1 MIKKVKVYKGDK
13 SGKWIYQHCF
23 KMTVEKIKI
32 EAELDDKAF
41 AVGDFIQQLGD
52 VQEQKFEALWNE
64 CKEKEWIKGMDETE
78 AKDWLFDYVFNGWE
92 KDSSGFKQSFSE
104 TLDETDMYDVK

>member
-1 MIKKVKVYKGDK
+1 
-13 SGKWIYQHCF
+13 
-23 KMTVEKIKI
+23 
-32 EAELDDKAF
+32 
-41 AVGDFIQQLGD
+41 
-52 VQEQKFEALWNE
+52 
-64 CKEKEWIKGMDETE
+64 MDETE